1 MRLGRLV
8 AGGLIAGALAGF
20 VAGLLRPR
28 PRGVL
33 PGLAPTAD
41 PSIAASAPP
50 VEDPAPVTVEPD
62 AATDDEQATGQGGAG
77 TEAPKPD
84 APQPDAPQP
93 DDPGWV
99 TGEDGGEFAVSAGR
113 SRPQGEGAG

>member
-1 MRLGRLV
+1 MRLVRLV

-33 PGLAPTAD
+33 PGLAPTDD
-41 PSIAASAPP
+41 PSIAGSAAPVADTAEVTSDTAGTAVEDPP
-50 VEDPAPVTVEPD
+50 VEAAD
-62 AATDDEQATGQGGAG
+62 AA
-77 TEAPKPD
+77 D
-84 APQPDAPQP
+84 ASQPDASQP
-93 DDPGWV
+93 DESEWV
-99 TGEDGGEFAVSAGR
+99 MGDGGEFAVSAGR